1 MFRVVTNSEAL
12 YLEVQCLEYIV
23 EKYKVSIPKA
33 LIYLVNANDT
43 WYLRYGITTLSL
55 ASKID
60 VVDDLC
66 KKVEALYEGSV
77 LYVFGNVVEG
87 WKCTGR
93 TVVSDDLGDLDVGFA
108 IRVTA
113 ENRLGYSLSNFG
125 ENKDSLLNAISPVLS
140 DVNFRMG
147 VVGATEII
155 NACVRAKDVYIFD
168 GVVSHVSNRMLKM
181 TITTSFNNKHILVI
195 VNSQKEET
203 YL

>member
-1 MFRVVTNSEAL
+1 MFRVVANSEAL
-12 YLEVQCLEYIV
+12 YLEVQCLDYIL

-33 LIYLVNANDT
+33 LIYLVKANDT

-93 TVVSDDLGDLDVGFA
+93 TVVSDDLGDLDVGFT

-147 VVGATEII
+147 GSR
-155 NACVRAKDVYIFD
+155 CY
-168 GVVSHVSNRMLKM
+168 
-181 TITTSFNNKHILVI
+181 
-195 VNSQKEET
+195 
-203 YL
+203 